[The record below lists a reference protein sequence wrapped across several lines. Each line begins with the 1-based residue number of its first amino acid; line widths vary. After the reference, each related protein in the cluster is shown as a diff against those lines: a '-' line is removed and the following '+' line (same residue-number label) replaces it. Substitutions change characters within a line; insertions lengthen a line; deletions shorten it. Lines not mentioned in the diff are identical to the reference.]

1 MLIIRETVCGS
12 WGWRDIQEL
21 SVLSTNLKPLQKK
34 GCVTQRLGSPW
45 LRFLLLH
52 LVKVSRDCNGGREL
66 TSASEEQ
73 YPVSGPKDTWEIDL
87 KKVGFFP
94 FFFRLCFKNFT
105 RIKKSKNQTGEKP
118 FVNILSI
125 QKNLHVMNCVCLC

>member
-73 YPVSGPKDTWEIDL
+73 YPVSGPKDTWEIMDRSCDSL
-87 KKVGFFP
+87 GEFIRWNVKQQETKD
-94 FFFRLCFKNFT
+94 FKMENEST
-105 RIKKSKNQTGEKP
+105 ASCHGCRTLMWGRVI
-118 FVNILSI
+118 
-125 QKNLHVMNCVCLC
+125 